1 MLAAF
6 VLTMLFGVLRKP
18 ILPSLLAAAIVSGFV
33 HLVFVRWLSVP
44 LPMPLGI

>member
-1 MLAAF
+1 
-6 VLTMLFGVLRKP
+6 VLRRP
-18 ILPSLLAAAIVSGFV
+18 ILPSILAAVIVAGFV